1 MQATDLGRAVKD
13 IDRGTEAETLLLRNA
28 QAGDSASV
36 EDLLSGHQRFLYT
49 ICYQI
54 LGHADDAEDAVQET
68 FLRALRALPRFRG
81 DSSVGTWLVR
91 IAMRVCMD
99 RKSSTRPTQPMNTLP
114 ESEIQ
119 SNSHSPEAEVL
130 QRMRIA
136 EVLQRLPIRQRA
148 ILLLRE
154 WHGWSIPE
162 IAESLDWKHRKV
174 NTELY
179 NIRKTLAGWMRQ
191 EDGEGAWP

>member
-1 MQATDLGRAVKD
+1 MQATDLGRAVND
-13 IDRGTEAETLLLRNA
+13 IDRGTEAEGLLLRNA
-28 QAGDSASV
+28 QTGDSASV
-36 EDLLSGHQRFLYT
+36 EVLLAGHQRFLYT

-81 DSSVGTWLVR
+81 DSSVGTWLFR
-91 IAMRVCMD
+91 IAIRVCMD
-99 RKSSTRPTQPMNTLP
+99 RKSSARPTQSMDTLP
-114 ESEIQ
+114 ESELQ
-119 SNSHSPEAEVL
+119 SYSHSPEAAVL
-130 QRMRIA
+130 QRMRITEA
-136 EVLQRLPIRQRA
+136 LQRLPIRQRA

-162 IAESLDWKHRKV
+162 IAESLDCKPRKV

-179 NIRKTLAGWMRQ
+179 NIRKTLAGWMQQ
-191 EDGEGAWP
+191 EDGEGA